1 MTKILST
8 ITVVLGA
15 ATAAF
20 ADMPYSWA
28 HIVGVGLG
36 AAIAGLHGV
45 NAATTTATKGTSND
59 KPAS

>member
-1 MTKILST
+1 MKILST

-15 ATAAF
+15 TTAAF
-20 ADMPYSWA
+20 ADLPYPWA

-36 AAIAGLHGV
+36 AAIAGLHGI
-45 NAATTTATKGTSND
+45 NATTTTMKGNTND